1 MHRLVSKIGVSLAYD
16 TRNNGL
22 IPSRGQRTELLA
34 ELAGG
39 PFGGDTDFYRFELR
53 HTRYIKGFLEGHI
66 LELSARAGVVEEYG
80 DSTRVPLF
88 DRWFLGGQYS
98 LRGYGFRK
106 VGPKDY
112 LNEPIGGR
120 TYWTGTAE
128 YSIPIIERLR
138 FAMFYDI
145 GMVYEDAYSF
155 SEKNNGT
162 GFYNDNWG
170 IGIRLNL
177 PIGPLRLD
185 YGIPITRDIRNNAS
199 GKFQFGVGYTRDF

>member
-1 MHRLVSKIGVSLAYD
+1 M
-16 TRNNGL
+16 
-22 IPSRGQRTELLA
+22 

-53 HTRYIKGFLEGHI
+53 HNRYIKGFFEGHI
-66 LELSARAGVVEEYG
+66 LELSGRAGVVEEYG

-98 LRGYGFRK
+98 LRGYSFRK
-106 VGPKDY
+106 IGPHDY

-120 TYWTGTAE
+120 TYWTGTVE

-155 SEKNNGT
+155 SQKNNGT

-170 IGIRLNL
+170 VGIRLNL

-185 YGIPITRDIRNNAS
+185 YGIPITRDPRNNSS